1 MTKADWLDTYHSQK
15 QNRAGS
21 RNQWVSISLA
31 EHLRNVKMSIKWSWV
46 TRKEDKQASLR
57 ISEGKFEGVVYS
69 YGKVVLP
76 VEHEMNGKGDLPF
89 KFEYSILDNANIN
102 REEFGE
108 DFFKIIGDIL
118 VDIIDEQLQEENLEY
133 RPDD

>member
-1 MTKADWLDTYHSQK
+1 
-15 QNRAGS
+15 
-21 RNQWVSISLA
+21 
-31 EHLRNVKMSIKWSWV
+31 MSEVKWSWV
-46 TRKEDKQASLR
+46 SRKEDKQASLR

-76 VEHEMNGKGDLPF
+76 VEQKINDEGDLPF

-133 RPDD
+133 RSDD

>member
-1 MTKADWLDTYHSQK
+1 
-15 QNRAGS
+15 
-21 RNQWVSISLA
+21 
-31 EHLRNVKMSIKWSWV
+31 MSIKWSWV

-76 VEHEMNGKGDLPF
+76 VEQKINDEGDLPF

>member
-1 MTKADWLDTYHSQK
+1 
-15 QNRAGS
+15 
-21 RNQWVSISLA
+21 
-31 EHLRNVKMSIKWSWV
+31 MSEVKWSWV

-76 VEHEMNGKGDLPF
+76 VEQERNGKGDLPF
-89 KFEYSILDNANIN
+89 KFEYSILDNANID

-108 DFFKIIGDIL
+108 EFFTIIGDIL
-118 VDIIDEQLQEENLEY
+118 VNIIDEQLQENNLEY
-133 RPDD
+133 RSDD

>member
-1 MTKADWLDTYHSQK
+1 
-15 QNRAGS
+15 
-21 RNQWVSISLA
+21 
-31 EHLRNVKMSIKWSWV
+31 MSVKWSWV
-46 TRKEDKQASLR
+46 SRKEDKQASLR

-76 VEHEMNGKGDLPF
+76 VEQKMNVKGDLPF
-89 KFEYSILDNANIN
+89 KFEYSILDNANID
-102 REEFGE
+102 RKEFGN
-108 DFFKIIGDIL
+108 DFFTIIGDIL

>member
-1 MTKADWLDTYHSQK
+1 
-15 QNRAGS
+15 
-21 RNQWVSISLA
+21 
-31 EHLRNVKMSIKWSWV
+31 MSEVKWSWV

-76 VEHEMNGKGDLPF
+76 VEQKMNDEGDLPF
-89 KFEYSILDNANIN
+89 KFEYSILDNANID

-108 DFFKIIGDIL
+108 DFFTIIGDIL

-133 RPDD
+133 RSDD

>member
-1 MTKADWLDTYHSQK
+1 
-15 QNRAGS
+15 
-21 RNQWVSISLA
+21 
-31 EHLRNVKMSIKWSWV
+31 MSIKWSWV

-76 VEHEMNGKGDLPF
+76 VEQKINDEGVLPL

-102 REEFGE
+102 RE
-108 DFFKIIGDIL
+108 
-118 VDIIDEQLQEENLEY
+118 
-133 RPDD
+133 

>member
-1 MTKADWLDTYHSQK
+1 
-15 QNRAGS
+15 
-21 RNQWVSISLA
+21 
-31 EHLRNVKMSIKWSWV
+31 MSVKWSWV

-76 VEHEMNGKGDLPF
+76 VEQEMNGKGDLPF

>member
-1 MTKADWLDTYHSQK
+1 
-15 QNRAGS
+15 
-21 RNQWVSISLA
+21 
-31 EHLRNVKMSIKWSWV
+31 MSVKWSWV

-76 VEHEMNGKGDLPF
+76 VEQKINGKGDLPF
-89 KFEYSILDNANIN
+89 KFEYSILDNANID
-102 REEFGE
+102 RKEFGN
-108 DFFKIIGDIL
+108 DFFTIIGDIL

-133 RPDD
+133 RSDD

>member
-1 MTKADWLDTYHSQK
+1 
-15 QNRAGS
+15 
-21 RNQWVSISLA
+21 
-31 EHLRNVKMSIKWSWV
+31 MSIKWSWV

-76 VEHEMNGKGDLPF
+76 VEQKINDEGDLPF
-89 KFEYSILDNANIN
+89 KFEYSILDNANID
-102 REEFGE
+102 RKEFGN
-108 DFFKIIGDIL
+108 DFFTIIGDIL

>member
-1 MTKADWLDTYHSQK
+1 
-15 QNRAGS
+15 
-21 RNQWVSISLA
+21 
-31 EHLRNVKMSIKWSWV
+31 MSIKWSWV

-76 VEHEMNGKGDLPF
+76 VEQKINDEGDLPF

-102 REEFGE
+102 REEFGN
-108 DFFKIIGDIL
+108 DFFTIIGDIL

>member
-1 MTKADWLDTYHSQK
+1 
-15 QNRAGS
+15 
-21 RNQWVSISLA
+21 
-31 EHLRNVKMSIKWSWV
+31 MSVKWSWV

-76 VEHEMNGKGDLPF
+76 VEQKINDEGNLPF
-89 KFEYSILDNANIN
+89 KFEYSILDNANID
-102 REEFGE
+102 RKEFGN
-108 DFFKIIGDIL
+108 DFFTIIGDIL

>member
-1 MTKADWLDTYHSQK
+1 
-15 QNRAGS
+15 
-21 RNQWVSISLA
+21 
-31 EHLRNVKMSIKWSWV
+31 MSEVKWSWV

-76 VEHEMNGKGDLPF
+76 VEQERNGKGDLPF
-89 KFEYSILDNANIN
+89 KFEYSILDNANID

-108 DFFKIIGDIL
+108 DFFTIIGDIL
-118 VDIIDEQLQEENLEY
+118 VQIIDEQLQEENLEY
-133 RPDD
+133 RSDD

>member
-1 MTKADWLDTYHSQK
+1 
-15 QNRAGS
+15 
-21 RNQWVSISLA
+21 
-31 EHLRNVKMSIKWSWV
+31 MSIKWSWV

-76 VEHEMNGKGDLPF
+76 VEQKINDEGDLPF
-89 KFEYSILDNANIN
+89 KFEYSILDNANID
-102 REEFGE
+102 RKEFGK
-108 DFFKIIGDIL
+108 DFFTIIGDIL

>member
-1 MTKADWLDTYHSQK
+1 
-15 QNRAGS
+15 
-21 RNQWVSISLA
+21 
-31 EHLRNVKMSIKWSWV
+31 MSVKWSWV
-46 TRKEDKQASLR
+46 SRKEDKQASLR

-76 VEHEMNGKGDLPF
+76 VEQKINGKGDLPF
-89 KFEYSILDNANIN
+89 KFEYSILDNANID

-108 DFFKIIGDIL
+108 DFFTIIGDIL

-133 RPDD
+133 RSDD

>member
-1 MTKADWLDTYHSQK
+1 
-15 QNRAGS
+15 
-21 RNQWVSISLA
+21 
-31 EHLRNVKMSIKWSWV
+31 MSVKWSWV

-76 VEHEMNGKGDLPF
+76 VEQKINDEGDLPF

-118 VDIIDEQLQEENLEY
+118 VSIIDEQIQEKNLEY

>member
-1 MTKADWLDTYHSQK
+1 
-15 QNRAGS
+15 
-21 RNQWVSISLA
+21 
-31 EHLRNVKMSIKWSWV
+31 MSEVKWSCV
-46 TRKEDKQASLR
+46 SRKEDKQASLR

-76 VEHEMNGKGDLPF
+76 VEQKINDEGNLPF
-89 KFEYSILDNANIN
+89 KFEYSILDNANID

>member
-1 MTKADWLDTYHSQK
+1 
-15 QNRAGS
+15 
-21 RNQWVSISLA
+21 
-31 EHLRNVKMSIKWSWV
+31 MSVKWSWV

-76 VEHEMNGKGDLPF
+76 VEQKINGEGDLPF
-89 KFEYSILDNANIN
+89 KFEYSILDNANID

-133 RPDD
+133 RSDD

>member
-1 MTKADWLDTYHSQK
+1 
-15 QNRAGS
+15 
-21 RNQWVSISLA
+21 
-31 EHLRNVKMSIKWSWV
+31 MSVKWSWV

-76 VEHEMNGKGDLPF
+76 VEQKINGKGDLPF
-89 KFEYSILDNANIN
+89 KFEYSILDNANID

-108 DFFKIIGDIL
+108 DFFTIIGDIL

-133 RPDD
+133 RSDD

>member
-1 MTKADWLDTYHSQK
+1 
-15 QNRAGS
+15 
-21 RNQWVSISLA
+21 
-31 EHLRNVKMSIKWSWV
+31 MSVKWSWV
-46 TRKEDKQASLR
+46 SRKEDKQASLR

-76 VEHEMNGKGDLPF
+76 VEQKINDEGDLPF

-102 REEFGE
+102 REEFRE

>member
-1 MTKADWLDTYHSQK
+1 
-15 QNRAGS
+15 
-21 RNQWVSISLA
+21 
-31 EHLRNVKMSIKWSWV
+31 MSIKWSWV

-76 VEHEMNGKGDLPF
+76 VEQKINDEGNLPF
-89 KFEYSILDNANIN
+89 KFEYSILDNANID
-102 REEFGE
+102 RKEFGK
-108 DFFKIIGDIL
+108 DFFTIIGDIL

-133 RPDD
+133 RSDD

>member
-1 MTKADWLDTYHSQK
+1 
-15 QNRAGS
+15 
-21 RNQWVSISLA
+21 
-31 EHLRNVKMSIKWSWV
+31 MSIKWSWV

-76 VEHEMNGKGDLPF
+76 VEQKINDEGDLPF

-102 REEFGE
+102 REEFRE

-133 RPDD
+133 RSDD

>member
-1 MTKADWLDTYHSQK
+1 
-15 QNRAGS
+15 
-21 RNQWVSISLA
+21 
-31 EHLRNVKMSIKWSWV
+31 MSVKWSWV
-46 TRKEDKQASLR
+46 SRKEDKQASLR

-76 VEHEMNGKGDLPF
+76 VEQKINGKGDLPF
-89 KFEYSILDNANIN
+89 KFEYSILDNANID
-102 REEFGE
+102 RKEFGK
-108 DFFKIIGDIL
+108 DFFTIIGDIL

>member
-1 MTKADWLDTYHSQK
+1 
-15 QNRAGS
+15 
-21 RNQWVSISLA
+21 
-31 EHLRNVKMSIKWSWV
+31 MSVKWSWV

-76 VEHEMNGKGDLPF
+76 VEQKINDEGDLPF

>member
-1 MTKADWLDTYHSQK
+1 
-15 QNRAGS
+15 
-21 RNQWVSISLA
+21 
-31 EHLRNVKMSIKWSWV
+31 MSIKWSWV

-76 VEHEMNGKGDLPF
+76 VEQEMNGKGDLPF
-89 KFEYSILDNANIN
+89 KFEYSILDNANID
-102 REEFGE
+102 RKEFGK
-108 DFFKIIGDIL
+108 DFFTIIGDIL

>member
-1 MTKADWLDTYHSQK
+1 
-15 QNRAGS
+15 
-21 RNQWVSISLA
+21 
-31 EHLRNVKMSIKWSWV
+31 MSVKWSWV

-57 ISEGKFEGVVYS
+57 ISEGKFEGVVYQ

-76 VEHEMNGKGDLPF
+76 VEQKMNGKGDLPF
-89 KFEYSILDNANIN
+89 KFEYSILDNANID
-102 REEFGE
+102 RKEFGK
-108 DFFKIIGDIL
+108 DFFTIIGDIL

>member
-1 MTKADWLDTYHSQK
+1 
-15 QNRAGS
+15 
-21 RNQWVSISLA
+21 
-31 EHLRNVKMSIKWSWV
+31 MSVKWSWV

-76 VEHEMNGKGDLPF
+76 VEQKINGKGDLPF
-89 KFEYSILDNANIN
+89 KFEYSILDNANID
-102 REEFGE
+102 RKEFGE
-108 DFFKIIGDIL
+108 DFFTIIGDIL

>member
-1 MTKADWLDTYHSQK
+1 
-15 QNRAGS
+15 
-21 RNQWVSISLA
+21 
-31 EHLRNVKMSIKWSWV
+31 MSVKWSWV

-76 VEHEMNGKGDLPF
+76 VEQKINDEGDLPF
-89 KFEYSILDNANIN
+89 KFEYSILDNANID

-108 DFFKIIGDIL
+108 DFFTIIGDIL

-133 RPDD
+133 RSDD

>member
-1 MTKADWLDTYHSQK
+1 
-15 QNRAGS
+15 
-21 RNQWVSISLA
+21 
-31 EHLRNVKMSIKWSWV
+31 MSVKWSWV

-76 VEHEMNGKGDLPF
+76 VEQKINDEGDLPF
-89 KFEYSILDNANIN
+89 KFEYSILDNANID
-102 REEFGE
+102 RKEFGE
-108 DFFKIIGDIL
+108 DFFTIIGDIL

>member
-1 MTKADWLDTYHSQK
+1 
-15 QNRAGS
+15 
-21 RNQWVSISLA
+21 
-31 EHLRNVKMSIKWSWV
+31 MSIKWSWV

-76 VEHEMNGKGDLPF
+76 VEQKINDEGDLPF

-102 REEFGE
+102 REEFGN
-108 DFFKIIGDIL
+108 DFFTIIGDIL

-133 RPDD
+133 RSDD

>member
-1 MTKADWLDTYHSQK
+1 
-15 QNRAGS
+15 
-21 RNQWVSISLA
+21 
-31 EHLRNVKMSIKWSWV
+31 MSVKWSWV

-76 VEHEMNGKGDLPF
+76 VEQKMNVKGDLPF
-89 KFEYSILDNANIN
+89 KFEYSILDNANID
-102 REEFGE
+102 RKEFGE
-108 DFFKIIGDIL
+108 DFFTIIGDIL

-133 RPDD
+133 RSDD

>member
-1 MTKADWLDTYHSQK
+1 
-15 QNRAGS
+15 
-21 RNQWVSISLA
+21 
-31 EHLRNVKMSIKWSWV
+31 MSIKWSWV

-76 VEHEMNGKGDLPF
+76 VEQEMNGKGDLPF

-118 VDIIDEQLQEENLEY
+118 VDIIDEQLQENNLEY